1 MCQIKGKQFVSLWE
15 VKELDVSVLIVYIV
29 EREGGGKKHLKHCLI
44 KIFVLFQNMIVL

>member
-29 EREGGGKKHLKHCLI
+29 EREGEKKTSQTLFD
-44 KIFVLFQNMIVL
+44 KIFV

>member
-29 EREGGGKKHLKHCLI
+29 EREGGEKKHLKHCLI
-44 KIFVLFQNMIVL
+44 KIFVLFQNVIVL